1 MACSKCSPINV
12 GFISLAAPFFDS
24 AYPKKYYGQ
33 VVAKLKGLG
42 VAEIVSPEAP
52 VLEMDELDK
61 AIKMF
66 KDVPIDA
73 LILQQGTFTPGVMPM
88 KLAQTFEIPTILW
101 ALREPSLE
109 KEVPINSLCAVNLM
123 TCTLT
128 TMNRNYMFV
137 YSDPLEDS
145 AYDKI
150 TVHIKA
156 INAYYRMKSSKIGLM
171 GGRAPGFFPSLFD
184 ELKARKVLGL
194 DIDVIGL
201 TEFYR
206 FIPDES
212 EVTPISQIDPKK
224 YPTMEGGYLTAEEVQ
239 TFEKVY
245 KAFKRLAKAYSLD
258 GLTLRDWPELNGD
271 SKLGRGIWPA
281 IGMLMDDGVITGPEG
296 DMPGTITMMIEYY
309 LTGNVPFLTDM
320 VDFDDKKNIITLWHY
335 GAGTSIAKE
344 GTVRFDGTSGREVEF
359 TLKEGP
365 VTLARLAE
373 TPNGYKMLI
382 VPAEV
387 LSARR
392 TIRRA
397 GADIRAAVPAG
408 KLLDEIIYNGWA
420 HHVCLVHGDAVDLLV
435 EFCRVAGI
443 EAVVVK

>member
-1 MACSKCSPINV
+1 MTCCKCSPIKV

-24 AYPKKYYGQ
+24 SYPKKYYGQ
-33 VVAKLKGLG
+33 MVEKLKGLG
-42 VAEIVSPEAP
+42 VAEIVSPGAP
-52 VLEMDELDK
+52 VLDTDELGK

-66 KDVPIDA
+66 KDAPIDA

-88 KLAQTFEIPTILW
+88 KLAQTLDVPMILW
-101 ALREPSLE
+101 ALKEPSLE

-123 TCTLT
+123 TCSLKA
-128 TMNRNYMFV
+128 MDRNYMFV

-145 AYDKI
+145 AYERI
-150 TVHIKA
+150 TVYIKT
-156 INAYYRMKSSKIGLM
+156 ITAYCRLKSSKIGLM

-184 ELKARKVLGL
+184 ELKARNVLGL
-194 DIDVIGL
+194 DFDVIGL

-206 FIPDES
+206 FIPDDS
-212 EVTPISQIDPKK
+212 ELTPISKIDPKK
-224 YPTMEGGYLTAEEVQ
+224 YPTIEGGYLTPEEVQ

-245 KAFKRLAKAYSLD
+245 KAFERLVEAYSLD
-258 GLTLRDWPELNGD
+258 ALTLRDWPELNGD
-271 SKLGRGIWPA
+271 PKLGKGIWPA
-281 IGMLMDDGVITGPEG
+281 IGMLMDKGIVTGPEG
-296 DMPGTITMMIEYY
+296 DMLGTITMMMEYY

-320 VDFDDKKNIITLWHY
+320 VDFDDKKNTITLWHY
-335 GAGTSIAKE
+335 GAATSIAKE
-344 GTVRFDGTSGREVEF
+344 GSVRFDGTSGREVEF

-373 TPNGYKMLI
+373 TPNSYKMLI

-387 LSARR
+387 LPVKR

-408 KLLDEIIYNGWA
+408 KLLDEIIFNGWA
-420 HHVCLVHGDAVDLLV
+420 HHICLVHGNAVDLLV
-435 EFCRVAGI
+435 AFCRVAGI
-443 EAVVVK
+443 EAVVVR